1 MLVCILKLKTK
12 KLVMQTRLKLNQ
24 KAVRIVLMAAILLFA
39 SCKKDKNP
47 DPALPPPPVNLTLQE
62 YRDGEDFMRF
72 EYNTD
77 GSLKKATVK
86 NDINT
91 SGDIV
96 DFSISYNAGKISEVN
111 SSSGEKIV
119 PVYENNILKRADY
132 FVAGQRTGYT
142 NYQFENGAVKR
153 ATIYAGEGNE
163 YNPILEF
170 IYQYNGNGN
179 VTEGTIMAGTDTPGH
194 MVRAGHAEMQYDQK
208 TNPLYVHK
216 DFLVFLWQGI
226 SKNNAV
232 VENIYD
238 AQLTLEGR
246 YQYEYTYKSNGL
258 PEKASVQ
265 IGLPGEPGTTSTVGF
280 TYK

>member
-1 MLVCILKLKTK
+1 
-12 KLVMQTRLKLNQ
+12 MQTTFRLNQ
-24 KAVRIVLMAAILLFA
+24 KAVRIVLMATILLFA
-39 SCKKDKNP
+39 SCKKDKHS
-47 DPALPPPPVNLTLQE
+47 DPAPVPPPPVNLALQE
-62 YRDGEDFMRF
+62 YKDGEDFMRF

-96 DFSISYNAGKISEVN
+96 DFNIGYNGGKISEVT

-119 PVYENNILKRADY
+119 PVYENNVLKRADY

-142 NYQFENGAVKR
+142 NYHFENGFIKR

-163 YNPILEF
+163 YNPILDF
-170 IYQYNGNGN
+170 IYTYNGDGN
-179 VTEGTIMAGTDTPGH
+179 VTEGIIMVGTDIPGN

-208 TNPLYVHK
+208 TNPLYAHK
-216 DFLVFLWQGI
+216 DFLVFLWQGP

-238 AQLTLEGR
+238 GQLTLQDR
-246 YQYEYTYKSNGL
+246 YQYQYTYKSNGL
-258 PEKASVQ
+258 PEKANVK
-265 IGLPGEPGTTSTVGF
+265 IGLPGEPVTTSTVGF